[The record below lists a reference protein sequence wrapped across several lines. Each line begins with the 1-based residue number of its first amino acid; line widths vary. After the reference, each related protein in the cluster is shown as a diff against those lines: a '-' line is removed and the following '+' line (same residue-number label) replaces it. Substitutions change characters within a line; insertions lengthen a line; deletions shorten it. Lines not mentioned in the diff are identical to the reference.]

1 MDYMVQKVLQLLE
14 RQGVPCSQCSRCAYK
29 LYPLSADGKGEY
41 LEDSREGPLL
51 FRLEI
56 FCGFGEPRY
65 VFLLSTSIEQKEVNH
80 NG

>member
-41 LEDSREGPLL
+41 LEGSRERSLR
-51 FRLEI
+51 FRLEV
-56 FCGFGEPRY
+56 FFGSGEPRY
-65 VFLLSTSIEQKEVNH
+65 VFLLTTSIEQKEVNQ
-80 NG
+80 NV